1 MTYGP
6 SPAEPKVKNQNRFL
20 HFLLRSGLQ
29 TLFSSI
35 LDRNYTTFQEYYDAQ
50 RRLDIYTTYAKR
62 KARHSEHFDF
72 AQGDISRLVF
82 RVGSFLCTPLGLP
95 SYLTF
100 NTFSPSHR
108 YVEIAFTAM
117 AGAFAYGQLG
127 PHLPH
132 KTCSDFGSD
141 GESDGQGGENRTAVA
156 VRSGATA
163 NTRAKPD

>member
-1 MTYGP
+1 MP
-6 SPAEPKVKNQNRFL
+6 V
-20 HFLLRSGLQ
+20 
-29 TLFSSI
+29 
-35 LDRNYTTFQEYYDAQ
+35 
-50 RRLDIYTTYAKR
+50 AK
-62 KARHSEHFDF
+62 
-72 AQGDISRLVF
+72 SRLGNLFAKAYAADEEIHPKSTPSLRPQRLVRLRMTFPVWFF

-108 YVEIAFTAM
+108 YVEIAFTAI

-141 GESDGQGGENRTAVA
+141 S
-156 VRSGATA
+156 
-163 NTRAKPD
+163 